1 MNPMTNPS
9 TRLYAMLA
17 RKAPLAVVFRRG
29 PSRQVLLLRW
39 DTASHRLQAGQ
50 WFKGRIYE
58 RRCGLSPSGE
68 KLIYFAT
75 KYGPG
80 PLYSWTAVCR
90 PPFLTALALW
100 AKGDCWG
107 GGGLFWN
114 ERSLLLN
121 HPSWERRLADGFR
134 LPGKI
139 KVEPFGQRPGAGEDD
154 PLHATRLARDG
165 WVLRQKGAWRENG
178 VGATT
183 WITYQEPVTWVKAA
197 GALTLEMRILG
208 IGERDGPWYVM
219 EHAITG
225 PGGEVLLDLG
235 RSDWADWSP
244 SGELLYA
251 KDGRLYRAAADSRC
265 GLREPEEL
273 IDLHALRFEA
283 VEAPPD
289 AKLWGGRP
297 VAGRTLA
304 RT

>member
-1 MNPMTNPS
+1 MVQGPDL
-9 TRLYAMLA
+9 R
-17 RKAPLAVVFRRG
+17 APLRPFALGREAD
-29 PSRQVLLLRW
+29 LL
-39 DTASHRLQAGQ
+39 RLQAQAGAA
-50 WFKGRIYE
+50 
-58 RRCGLSPSGE
+58 L
-68 KLIYFAT
+68 
-75 KYGPG
+75 
-80 PLYSWTAVCR
+80 
-90 PPFLTALALW
+90 FL
-100 AKGDCWG
+100 D
-107 GGGLFWN
+107 GGLFRN

-154 PLHATRLARDG
+154 PILSARLLRDG
-165 WVLRQKGAWRENG
+165 WVFKQDGARQTHQEGERLWIECTAPTVWAKARG
-178 VGATT
+178 V
-183 WITYQEPVTWVKAA
+183 
-197 GALTLEMRILG
+197 LTLEMRILG
-208 IGERDGPWYVM
+208 IRERDGPWYVM
-219 EHAITG
+219 EHAVTG
-225 PGGEVLLDLG
+225 PADEVLLDLG

-265 GLREPEEL
+265 GLRESEEL
-273 IDLHALRFEA
+273 IDLRALRFEA